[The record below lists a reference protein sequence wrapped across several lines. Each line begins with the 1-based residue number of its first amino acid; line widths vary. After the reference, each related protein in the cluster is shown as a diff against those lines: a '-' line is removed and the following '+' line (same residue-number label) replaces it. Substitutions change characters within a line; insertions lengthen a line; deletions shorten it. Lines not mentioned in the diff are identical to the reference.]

1 MTEIE
6 SIQTINQEI
15 NRIENYTTK
24 PLILIV
30 DDDANVREA
39 LKITLGKKYDLIV
52 CASGNEAIEKVNLP
66 FFAVILDIKMEGK
79 NGFETF
85 IEIKKKKLYI
95 PIIFHSAYQ
104 DLKNPYEIMN
114 EFRPFGYVV
123 KGADSKKLLD
133 TLEAAVDYY
142 NQINQNSILVKEL
155 EKSEKK
161 YRDLV
166 ENSLDIIFSLDENWR
181 ITSINQLVTQILRY
195 PIEEVLNKSIID
207 LSFKSN
213 SATGEIL
220 EEKLEELSVTNNV
233 ITFNSDL
240 VTKFGE
246 PKEMHIKLRYINQ
259 DNGYSIFGTASTIE
273 EDILLRIC
281 HSESQTY
288 KINNFLSHID
298 IVSRRLA
305 NYANKYCDYEIFMNL
320 KLCIRELLINAME
333 HGNFGITFEE
343 KSEALINGTYIQIL
357 IDRQKNSLYSKKQ
370 ITVVYS
376 LTPEK
381 IEVTITDEGNGFD
394 HKKILERTTDEEFNG
409 TLSNGR
415 GIALSKKFLD
425 SIVYN
430 EKGNS
435 VHIIKFFHSAK
446 SLNPNS

>member
-1 MTEIE
+1 MTENEFTKTISQENKNAE
-6 SIQTINQEI
+6 SSPV
-15 NRIENYTTK
+15 K

-30 DDDANVREA
+30 DDDESIRES
-39 LKITLGKKYDLIV
+39 LRMTLGKKYNLII
-52 CASGNEAIEKVNLP
+52 CECGNEAIEKVNLP
-66 FFAVILDIKMEGK
+66 FLAVILDIKMEGK

-104 DLKNPYEIMN
+104 DLKDPYEIMN
-114 EFRPFGYVV
+114 EYRPFGYVV
-123 KGADSKKLLD
+123 KGGDNKKLLD

-142 NQINQNSILVKEL
+142 NQINQNTVLVKEL

-195 PIEEVLNKSIID
+195 PIDEILNKSIID
-207 LSFKSN
+207 LTFKSN
-213 SATGEIL
+213 SAVGEIL
-220 EEKLEELSVTNNV
+220 EEKLAELSATNNV
-233 ITFNSDL
+233 ITFNCDL

-246 PKEMHIKLRYINQ
+246 PKEMHIKLRYIHQ
-259 DNGYSIFGTASTIE
+259 DNGYSIFGSASTIE

-281 HSESQTY
+281 HSESQIY
-288 KINNFLSHID
+288 KINNYLSHID
-298 IVSRRLA
+298 IVSQRLA
-305 NYANKYCDYEIFMNL
+305 NYANKYCDYEMFMNL

-333 HGNFGITFEE
+333 HGNFGISFDE
-343 KSEALINGTYIQIL
+343 KSEALLNGTYIQIL
-357 IDRQKNSLYSKKQ
+357 IERQKDFINSKKQ
-370 ITVVYS
+370 ITVEYS
-376 LTPEK
+376 LTPDK
-381 IEVTITDEGNGFD
+381 IEIIITDEGNGFD
-394 HKKILERTTDEEFNG
+394 HKKVLARTIDEEFNG

-435 VHIIKFFHSAK
+435 VHIIKFFNSSK
-446 SLNPNS
+446 SFN

>member
-166 ENSLDIIFSLDENWR
+166 ENSLDIIF
-181 ITSINQLVTQILRY
+181 
-195 PIEEVLNKSIID
+195 
-207 LSFKSN
+207 
-213 SATGEIL
+213 
-220 EEKLEELSVTNNV
+220 
-233 ITFNSDL
+233 
-240 VTKFGE
+240 
-246 PKEMHIKLRYINQ
+246 
-259 DNGYSIFGTASTIE
+259 
-273 EDILLRIC
+273 
-281 HSESQTY
+281 
-288 KINNFLSHID
+288 
-298 IVSRRLA
+298 
-305 NYANKYCDYEIFMNL
+305 
-320 KLCIRELLINAME
+320 
-333 HGNFGITFEE
+333 
-343 KSEALINGTYIQIL
+343 
-357 IDRQKNSLYSKKQ
+357 
-370 ITVVYS
+370 
-376 LTPEK
+376 
-381 IEVTITDEGNGFD
+381 
-394 HKKILERTTDEEFNG
+394 
-409 TLSNGR
+409 
-415 GIALSKKFLD
+415 
-425 SIVYN
+425 
-430 EKGNS
+430 
-435 VHIIKFFHSAK
+435 
-446 SLNPNS
+446 

>member
-1 MTEIE
+1 MTENEFTKTISQENKNAE
-6 SIQTINQEI
+6 SSPV
-15 NRIENYTTK
+15 K

-30 DDDANVREA
+30 DDDESIRES
-39 LKITLGKKYDLIV
+39 LRMTLGKKYNLII
-52 CASGNEAIEKVNLP
+52 CECGNEAIEKVNLP
-66 FFAVILDIKMEGK
+66 FLAVILDIKMEGK

-104 DLKNPYEIMN
+104 DLKDPYEIMN
-114 EFRPFGYVV
+114 EYRPFGYVV
-123 KGADSKKLLD
+123 KGGDNKKLLD

-142 NQINQNSILVKEL
+142 NQINQNTVLVKEL

-195 PIEEVLNKSIID
+195 PIDEILNKSIID
-207 LSFKSN
+207 LTFKSN
-213 SATGEIL
+213 SAVGEIL
-220 EEKLEELSVTNNV
+220 EEKLAELSATNNV
-233 ITFNSDL
+233 ITFNCDL

-246 PKEMHIKLRYINQ
+246 PKEMHIKLRYIHQ
-259 DNGYSIFGTASTIE
+259 DNGYSIFGCASTIE

-281 HSESQTY
+281 HSESQIY
-288 KINNFLSHID
+288 KINNYLSHID
-298 IVSRRLA
+298 IVSQRLA
-305 NYANKYCDYEIFMNL
+305 NYANKYCDYEMFMNL

-333 HGNFGITFEE
+333 HGNFGISFDE
-343 KSEALINGTYIQIL
+343 KSEALLNGTYIQIL
-357 IDRQKNSLYSKKQ
+357 IERQKDFINSKKQ
-370 ITVVYS
+370 ITVEYS
-376 LTPEK
+376 LTPDK
-381 IEVTITDEGNGFD
+381 IEIIITDEGNGFD
-394 HKKILERTTDEEFNG
+394 HKKVLARTIDEEFNG

-435 VHIIKFFHSAK
+435 VHIIKFFNSSK
-446 SLNPNS
+446 SFN